1 MEVTCYS
8 NQAELSDT
16 VTEYRNL
23 PYLTIA
29 SPVSRIRYLTDADLD
44 HNMPSKF
51 NFNYHSTHDFHSDHD
66 IHESSFNPRSFS
78 ALHCNIRSVQGNY
91 DNFAHMLPEL
101 QFPFSVIGLSET
113 KFMIDKGI
121 LTDIDLPGYDSLNL
135 ASLMLE
141 VLVFMYEK
149 IKLIPFSQISQL
161 LNLSDFEALFILL
174 R

>member
-1 MEVTCYS
+1 
-8 NQAELSDT
+8 
-16 VTEYRNL
+16 
-23 PYLTIA
+23 
-29 SPVSRIRYLTDADLD
+29 
-44 HNMPSKF
+44 
-51 NFNYHSTHDFHSDHD
+51 
-66 IHESSFNPRSFS
+66 
-78 ALHCNIRSVQGNY
+78 
-91 DNFAHMLPEL
+91 MLPEL
-101 QFPFSVIGLSET
+101 QFPFSVTGLSET